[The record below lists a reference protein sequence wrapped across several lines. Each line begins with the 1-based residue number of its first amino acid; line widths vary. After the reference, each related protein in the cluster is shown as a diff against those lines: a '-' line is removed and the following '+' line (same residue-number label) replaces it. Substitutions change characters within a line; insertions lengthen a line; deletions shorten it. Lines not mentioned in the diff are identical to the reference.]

1 MEKKNAQSSKA
12 ESSANEHRNSNGALP
27 TRVNTVT
34 ASFLAELLEG
44 NALTGM
50 EAVFRQSTTRAAAW
64 VHYLEGKYGWTIE
77 RREIADGTNDGRISW
92 VTRYWLSDESRE
104 AAFAAGARGWIDRV
118 QAAVSKR
125 RANADEVKAL
135 AARINAGR
143 DMRGTA

>member
-1 MEKKNAQSSKA
+1 MKKENARQPKPT
-12 ESSANEHRNSNGALP
+12 SAKQHHNFNGSLP
-27 TRVNTVT
+27 RRVNTVT

-64 VHYLEGKYGWTIE
+64 VHYLESKYGWTIE
-77 RREIADGTNDGRISW
+77 RHEVADGTNDGRISW

-118 QAAVSKR
+118 QAAIHNR
-125 RANADEVKAL
+125 RANADEVKTR
-135 AARINAGR
+135 AARLNAAR
-143 DMRGTA
+143 DMRGAA

>member
-12 ESSANEHRNSNGALP
+12 ESSANEHRNSNGVLP
-27 TRVNTVT
+27 ARVNTVT
-34 ASFLAELLEG
+34 ASFLAALLEG
-44 NALTGM
+44 NTLTGM

-77 RREIADGTNDGRISW
+77 RREVADGTNDGRISW
-92 VTRYWLSDESRE
+92 VMRYWLSDEVIE
-104 AAFAAGARGWIDRV
+104 AAFAAGAREWIDRV

-125 RANADEVKAL
+125 RANAGEVKAR

-143 DMRGTA
+143 DMRGAA